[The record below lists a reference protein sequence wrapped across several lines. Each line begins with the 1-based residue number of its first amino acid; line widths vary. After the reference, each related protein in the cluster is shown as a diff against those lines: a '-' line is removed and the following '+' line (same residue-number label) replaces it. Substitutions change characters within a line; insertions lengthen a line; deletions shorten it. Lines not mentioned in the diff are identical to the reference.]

1 MIVNNCNFFHR
12 PEAGVSPLIM
22 EMESLELNE
31 LVPTQPSCSQTAV
44 TPEALS
50 RRRSL
55 RKRIPTV
62 ENTEIKRR
70 VTIKPK
76 KYTNTEPSSSNKRD
90 LKHIYLCKQL
100 KRVCVN
106 LETIYEEPK
115 VSKNNEVMYTAM
127 KKQKRF
133 IVFEPTTSVN
143 KGKIKKRQV
152 KLKRI
157 FGKSSIK
164 RKRATMEALLQK
176 LSVVE

>member
-1 MIVNNCNFFHR
+1 MSTERNS
-12 PEAGVSPLIM
+12 PEAGMSPLVM

-31 LVPTQPSCSQTAV
+31 LVPTQPSCSQTNIH
-44 TPEALS
+44 PEALA

-55 RKRIPTV
+55 RKRIPTGD
-62 ENTEIKRR
+62 NKEIKRR

-76 KYTNTEPSSSNKRD
+76 KYTSTEPNSTNKRD
-90 LKHIYLCKQL
+90 VKHVYLCKQL

-106 LETIYEEPK
+106 LETIFEEPK
-115 VSKNNEVMYTAM
+115 VSKNNEITYTAL

-152 KLKRI
+152 KLKKI
-157 FGKSSIK
+157 FGRSSLK
-164 RKRATMEALLQK
+164 RKRATMEALLEK